1 MRQVRD
7 RQATQRQD
15 KIAEVHYKPF
25 PSLAAIASITNKPT
39 NTSTDRQEY
48 IAKVKVSQFTA
59 KPVFTPELS
68 AGITMTT
75 GCNPCEI

>member
-1 MRQVRD
+1 MKWFRD

-15 KIAEVHYKPF
+15 KIPEVHYKAF

-48 IAKVKVSQFTA
+48 IAKTKVSQFTA
-59 KPVFTPELS
+59 NCLGPHSQFSHLNHNDHWVKSV
-68 AGITMTT
+68 
-75 GCNPCEI
+75 